1 MTKELLSSWGVEFD
15 PVGVQAPPDAL
26 AELARVGVPRVPAVT
41 VGARVVHGWTPPAY
55 AQLLGVA
62 YTPDAKFLP
71 AELAQRLDRILDCAQ
86 RLVQIVPEPLLDWS
100 PPERDRPLRDLAY
113 HVFRLSLGFVDGMDL
128 GEFPEGW
135 LGERAPIDLRD
146 GAAIARYGALVRAR
160 IGGWFEGAA
169 PAEFERVIRG
179 YYGPQSGPDLLARTT
194 WHAPQHPR
202 PLYV

>member
-1 MTKELLSSWGVEFD
+1 MMFMYGTISLFFFSSRRRHTRFD
-15 PVGVQAPPDAL
+15 CDWSSDVCSSDL
-26 AELARVGVPRVPAVT
+26 
-41 VGARVVHGWTPPAY
+41 
-55 AQLLGVA
+55 VA

-100 PPERDRPLRDLAY
+100 PPERARPLRDLAY

-135 LGERAPIDLRD
+135 LGERAPAELRD

-160 IGGWFEGAA
+160 IAGWFEGAA
-169 PAEFERVIRG
+169 SGEFERVIRV
-179 YYGPQSGPDLLARTT
+179 YYGPQSGHDLLERTT
-194 WHAPQHPR
+194 WPDCGP
-202 PLYV
+202 